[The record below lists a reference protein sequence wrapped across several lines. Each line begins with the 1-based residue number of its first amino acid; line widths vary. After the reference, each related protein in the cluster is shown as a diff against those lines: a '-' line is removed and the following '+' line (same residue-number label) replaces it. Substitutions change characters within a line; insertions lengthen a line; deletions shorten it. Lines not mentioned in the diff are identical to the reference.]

1 MISRCLVFP
10 QSCYLCLNIWVN
22 ALILINK
29 TDAKSAAK
37 CYLDIVSLCQ
47 STTGN
52 LHLPWDCVFWSRIR
66 NLLLKLFP
74 DYTLLALITLMLGK
88 CLKGRKLPGII
99 CNSCQQLQFYVITKA
114 ISLLGNL
121 ICKNRRINRNRKKGF
136 KIRSISKNQAP
147 FLTQVSLMLSN
158 GNNYRNDCHKMV
170 PAYEK

>member
-1 MISRCLVFP
+1 MQNPQLSARSVCQDTTFVSTETVF
-10 QSCYLCLNIWVN
+10 
-22 ALILINK
+22 
-29 TDAKSAAK
+29 
-37 CYLDIVSLCQ
+37 
-47 STTGN
+47 
-52 LHLPWDCVFWSRIR
+52 FWSRIG

-74 DYTLLALITLMLGK
+74 DYIPLALITLMLGK
-88 CLKGRKLPGII
+88 YLKGCKLPGII

-114 ISLLGNL
+114 ISFPGNL

-136 KIRSISKNQAP
+136 KIRSVSKNQAP